1 VGPQHLMPPLRTF
14 GCLREVQGRS
24 PGKATQPHPSQCQRS
39 LAKIGS
45 LRKQLAL
52 TAFSWSLV
60 APREINPN
68 YPQSQ
73 TQHCLA
79 CPWVTKE
86 KFQSGQVSWGL
97 SQEPALAQRRAPGS
111 PSLIVLRVGS
121 LSKCME
127 CSFRIFSSEGP
138 GGCVPQEPRPVDPYC
153 SVCLCDLCHLH
164 TNVKAS
170 EHGIPSV
177 SGLILL

>member
-1 VGPQHLMPPLRTF
+1 MAGSSALHASTQDLRLPQR
-14 GCLREVQGRS
+14 G
-24 PGKATQPHPSQCQRS
+24 PGKVPRKGHTAPPQPVPTS

-97 SQEPALAQRRAPGS
+97 PQEPGLAQRAPGS
-111 PSLIVLRVGS
+111 PSLIVLGVGS
-121 LSKCME
+121 LSGYMK

-138 GGCVPQEPRPVDPYC
+138 GRCVP
-153 SVCLCDLCHLH
+153 
-164 TNVKAS
+164 
-170 EHGIPSV
+170 
-177 SGLILL
+177 